1 MQRGHAQIKKRMN
14 ELFEILKYTVP
25 MLILGAVFY
34 FLIEKFFAEE
44 TEKRRL
50 ELKLKDREMLTP
62 QKLQAYERMALFLE
76 RIRPTNL
83 VRRIHLS
90 DSADAYEYDLVN
102 AVQQEFDH
110 NLSQQLYI
118 DPETWNVIFS
128 AKNATQNFVKQCR
141 EALPDRN
148 NAEAFQAELIRR
160 SLDASAASNAALLK
174 LQSDVH
180 AQF

>member
-1 MQRGHAQIKKRMN
+1 MN
-14 ELFEILKYTVP
+14 ELFEIAKYVIP
-25 MLILGAVFY
+25 MLILGGIFY

-50 ELKLKDREMLTP
+50 ELKLKDRDIITP
-62 QKLQAYERMALFLE
+62 HKLQAYERMALFLE

-83 VRRIHLS
+83 VRRIALT
-90 DSADAYEYDLVN
+90 DSADAYEYGLIT
-102 AVQQEFDH
+102 AIQEEFDH

-128 AKNATQNFVKQCR
+128 AKNATQNFIKQCR
-141 EALPDRN
+141 ENIENRN
-148 NAEAFQAELIRR
+148 DATDFQAEIIRK
-160 SLDASAASNAALLK
+160 SLDANASANAALLK
-174 LQSDVH
+174 LQADVH